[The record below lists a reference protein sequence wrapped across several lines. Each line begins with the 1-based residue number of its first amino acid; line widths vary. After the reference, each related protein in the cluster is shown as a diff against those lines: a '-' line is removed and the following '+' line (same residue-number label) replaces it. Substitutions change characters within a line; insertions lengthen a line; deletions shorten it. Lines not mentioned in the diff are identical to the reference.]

1 MPLPLSEDLRWRIVM
16 LYQYRQYSISEIASF
31 LVVSEKS
38 VQRILTRFNNTAG
51 VGATKQRHGPEVML
65 GSFGEMILVQFL
77 MEHPGAY
84 LDELQTELYQRVE
97 KKLRH
102 VVMKRSEESRGEF
115 KEEMASVH
123 ADMIVW
129 IDETGTDSRDCHR
142 RCGYHIRGTT
152 PVNHILNNTV
162 DGDTFLH
169 FVQNCL
175 VPILQPFD
183 GTNPRS
189 VVVMDNASIHHIDR
203 VIKAI
208 YQTGAIVRFLPPYS
222 PDLQPLEEVFS
233 KVKSFLKRNEIVY
246 NSSDT
251 PSLIVTLAFTTV
263 TTGDCINYIKHAEYH
278 T

>member
-1 MPLPLSEDLRWRIVM
+1 M
-16 LYQYRQYSISEIASF
+16 
-31 LVVSEKS
+31 
-38 VQRILTRFNNTAG
+38 
-51 VGATKQRHGPEVML
+51 ML
-65 GSFGEMILVQFL
+65 GSFEEMILVQFL

-84 LDELQTELYQRVE
+84 LDELQTELYQRVGIQCSMTTLCRTFSRLGLTR

-246 NSSDT
+246 DSSDT

-263 TTGDCINYIKHAEYH
+263 TTGDCINIIKHAEYH

>member
-1 MPLPLSEDLRWRIVM
+1 MS
-16 LYQYRQYSISEIASF
+16 
-31 LVVSEKS
+31 
-38 VQRILTRFNNTAG
+38 TRGIEN
-51 VGATKQRHGPEVML
+51 
-65 GSFGEMILVQFL
+65 I
-77 MEHPGAY
+77 
-84 LDELQTELYQRVE
+84 
-97 KKLRH
+97 H
-102 VVMKRSEESRGEF
+102 VVQ
-115 KEEMASVH
+115 
-123 ADMIVW
+123 
-129 IDETGTDSRDCHR
+129 
-142 RCGYHIRGTT
+142 
-152 PVNHILNNTV
+152 NTV